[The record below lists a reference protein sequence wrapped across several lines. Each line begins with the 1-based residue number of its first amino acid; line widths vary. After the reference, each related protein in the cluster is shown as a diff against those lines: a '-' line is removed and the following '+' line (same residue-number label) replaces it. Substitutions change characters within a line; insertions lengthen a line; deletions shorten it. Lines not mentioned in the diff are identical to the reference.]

1 MSNFNDPNDPDYEA
15 PVPGTTEPVRE
26 YVVREP
32 DPVRRVVPAPV
43 EVEPVKRPWWPWL
56 LLLLLIPLLWLLFR
70 GCRHECTALPT
81 NVWTTQEQTNAYNA
95 VSQWMPEGAEQVAV
109 TNALR
114 TLCNYRL
121 EHAATSAAGNWWDGN
136 RVANA
141 FVGLTGF
148 DTAHVTNLQNY
159 VNTATWCRCS

>member
-1 MSNFNDPNDPDYEA
+1 MSYSTNSNDSNYVVQGTVPPVAEA
-15 PVPGTTEPVRE
+15 VEPVR
-26 YVVREP
+26 
-32 DPVRRVVPAPV
+32 
-43 EVEPVKRPWWPWL
+43 RPWWPWL

-70 GCRHECTALPT
+70 GCREECRALPT
-81 NVWTTQEQTNAYNA
+81 NVWTTAAQTTAYNDVA
-95 VSQWMPEGAEQVAV
+95 GWIPAGTEQATV

-121 EHAATSAAGNWWDGN
+121 EHVATNAAGNWWDGN

-141 FVGLTGF
+141 FTGIAGF
-148 DTAHVTNLQNY
+148 DSGYVTNLQNY